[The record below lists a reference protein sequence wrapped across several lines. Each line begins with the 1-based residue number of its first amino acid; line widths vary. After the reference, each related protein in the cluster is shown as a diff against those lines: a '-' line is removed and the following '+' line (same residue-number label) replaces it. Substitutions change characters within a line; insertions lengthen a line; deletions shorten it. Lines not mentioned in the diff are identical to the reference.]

1 MGHGGEASSP
11 LVVVR
16 AIVGVDEGCWWVL
29 VNGHVA
35 ALLLLLLRAVS
46 VAPLSCDHCLSLSY
60 IVLCRHRG
68 LSSMHCVVVIHHC
81 QNRVMLSSSV
91 GGVGKVRVVGMG
103 VLTN

>member
-29 VNGHVA
+29 VNGHVT

-46 VAPLSCDHCLSLSY
+46 IAPLSCDHCLSLSY
-60 IVLCRHRG
+60 IMLCHHQG
-68 LSSMHCVVVIHHC
+68 LSSMHCVIVIHCC
-81 QNRVMLSSSV
+81 QNHVVSLLSV